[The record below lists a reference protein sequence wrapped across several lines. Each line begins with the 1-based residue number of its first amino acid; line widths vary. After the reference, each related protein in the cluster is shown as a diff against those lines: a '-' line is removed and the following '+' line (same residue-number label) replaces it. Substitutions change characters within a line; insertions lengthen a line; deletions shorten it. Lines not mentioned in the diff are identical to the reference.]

1 MEHEFSEL
9 YEMLTENLSPDELEN
24 AMIQWLPYDT
34 LMEMFHDI
42 CVDCNLLDAE

>member
-9 YEMLTENLSPDELEN
+9 YEMLTENLS
-24 AMIQWLPYDT
+24 DT

-42 CVDCNLLDAE
+42 CVDYSLLLDEE